1 MVVFSSA
8 VSNMLSRIGQQI
20 EQRKLQNC
28 ATNGRSNNTNRS
40 SRYPPTEFF
49 NMRMQLVLIFAGV
62 LLGTYTYCLLLERM
76 GMRSVMQ
83 ESEDVEMILLIHGG
97 SGDSEGNENPL
108 ACKSGNEVGLFCGKG
123 FLFGFCPE
131 PRRDE
136 LTTLSIG
143 F

>member
-83 ESEDVEMILLIHGG
+83 ESEVVEMILLIHGG
-97 SGDSEGNENPL
+97 MKIHWHVKVAMKLGFFVVKDSYLDFALNQEEM
-108 ACKSGNEVGLFCGKG
+108 S
-123 FLFGFCPE
+123 
-131 PRRDE
+131 
-136 LTTLSIG
+136 
-143 F
+143 